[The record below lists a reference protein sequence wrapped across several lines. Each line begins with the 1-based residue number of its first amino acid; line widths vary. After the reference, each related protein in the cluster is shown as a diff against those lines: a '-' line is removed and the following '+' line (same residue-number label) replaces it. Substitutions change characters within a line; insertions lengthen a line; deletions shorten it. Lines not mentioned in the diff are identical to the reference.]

1 MRALIRRF
9 DAFLRW
15 AYGVFEFTD
24 DADCVLRLQLTRAR
38 HLVRLPGQVIHPG
51 ERVLGLHLWN
61 EHLPPLPPD
70 GPDLAW
76 AIRMQR
82 TFVQSLHAVAVRMTQ
97 DLRLSDVRAVGGVT
111 GLLSPGVHPG
121 GVRLMER
128 LGFTVVPYRSPL
140 GRFGEFWENFY
151 SWWIIWTFNA
161 VSLRHRQLV
170 HLQRLEVWMSAGEFL
185 DQYGIS
191 NDQKS

>member
-1 MRALIRRF
+1 MRAVIRRF

-24 DADCVLRLQLTRAR
+24 DADCVLRLQLTKAHRT
-38 HLVRLPGQVIHPG
+38 LDLPGRIIHPG
-51 ERVLGLHLWN
+51 EPVLGLHLWN
-61 EHLPPLPPD
+61 EHLPPLPRD

-82 TFVQSLHAVAVRMTQ
+82 IFVRSLHAVAEQMTR
-97 DLRLSDVRAVGGVT
+97 DVRLSAVRAVGGVT
-111 GLLSPGVHPG
+111 VLLSPAGHPG

-128 LGFTVVPYRSPL
+128 LGFAVVPYHSPL

-151 SWWIIWTFNA
+151 AWWIMWTFNA
-161 VSLRHRQLV
+161 VSLRYRQLV
-170 HLQRLEVWMSAGEFL
+170 HLQRLEVWMSADEFL
-185 DQYGIS
+185 SRYGIR